1 MIEKDK
7 LRDKISF
14 IEKNLRRL
22 GKIGQTPLAGF
33 TEESISYHAA
43 VRLLQVSIEAVID
56 IGNHIVAR
64 ERLGV
69 PKTYGEI
76 FELLAQAGITS
87 PEFTAIGRKMV
98 KFRNRAVH
106 LYADLDE
113 KEVYSILQNNLNDF
127 SQFISFIVK
136 HYLAEDNSAPDQAP
150 PQPAQKDK
158 HPPKG
163 APARRPEGSPNRKT
177 RAPYSQ
183 DNTTSLPSTPDRSS
197 QI

>member
-7 LRDKISF
+7 IRDKISF

-22 GKIGQTPLAGF
+22 KKIGETPLADF

-43 VRLLQVSIEAVID
+43 IRLLQVSIEAVVD

-76 FELLAQAGITS
+76 FDLLARSGVIPS
-87 PEFTAIGRKMV
+87 EFAVTARKMV

-106 LYADLDE
+106 LYADLSE
-113 KEVYSILQNNLNDF
+113 REVYSILKNDLSDF
-127 SQFISFIVK
+127 TRFISYIVK
-136 HYLAEDNSAPDQAP
+136 RYL
-150 PQPAQKDK
+150 K
-158 HPPKG
+158 
-163 APARRPEGSPNRKT
+163 
-177 RAPYSQ
+177 
-183 DNTTSLPSTPDRSS
+183 
-197 QI
+197 

>member
-69 PKTYGEI
+69 PKTGMI
-76 FELLAQAGITS
+76 FAERLSTLI
-87 PEFTAIGRKMV
+87 
-98 KFRNRAVH
+98 N
-106 LYADLDE
+106 
-113 KEVYSILQNNLNDF
+113 QNGG
-127 SQFISFIVK
+127 
-136 HYLAEDNSAPDQAP
+136 
-150 PQPAQKDK
+150 
-158 HPPKG
+158 PKYVLG
-163 APARRPEGSPNRKT
+163 
-177 RAPYSQ
+177 
-183 DNTTSLPSTPDRSS
+183 
-197 QI
+197 